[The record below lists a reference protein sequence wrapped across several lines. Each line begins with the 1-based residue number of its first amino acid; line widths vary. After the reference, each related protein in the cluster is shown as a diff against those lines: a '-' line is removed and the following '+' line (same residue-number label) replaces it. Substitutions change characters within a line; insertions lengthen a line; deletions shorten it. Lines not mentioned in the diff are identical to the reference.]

1 MKKGSPCEGPFSV
14 SLARPERFCFATAQQ
29 GSSRS
34 ATDDPAGAIAESLLS
49 RDAAMSYRASR
60 AVVELPTFWFV
71 GALGNIWSYINQQLK
86 WPALTLPVAENR
98 LVLSHVGSA
107 LRCCTRDTGLLSTP
121 SRSWLRY
128 EADAQRSGP
137 AAAHSAFR
145 CNRLLSRYS
154 RRFMAGAARQPTAE
168 TLQDTTCPMAPQL
181 TVATGTSCGT
191 GPCCATPHSEG
202 IRAGRFPPRDALH
215 TRLCRASLVRSIVVC
230 DRP

>member
-1 MKKGSPCEGPFSV
+1 M
-14 SLARPERFCFATAQQ
+14 ANR
-29 GSSRS
+29 SSRS
-34 ATDDPAGAIAESLLS
+34 EKEEPRRRAGVSFCAERLLLAGCSCTEVPGIPRSLATPKVGVPIADPQPES
-49 RDAAMSYRASR
+49 
-60 AVVELPTFWFV
+60 T
-71 GALGNIWSYINQQLK
+71 
-86 WPALTLPVAENR
+86 
-98 LVLSHVGSA
+98 
-107 LRCCTRDTGLLSTP
+107 TP

-181 TVATGTSCGT
+181 IVATGTSCGT

-215 TRLCRASLVRSIVVC
+215 TRLCRAFLVRSIVVC